1 MLTQLDNLTRRV
13 GGGNEL
19 VDAWLRARRHLLVT
33 YYELIGI
40 KPNKEALTALN
51 EQALD
56 DFCHTLVDY
65 LSTGHFSMYER
76 IIKDLQGDSPL
87 VAAAHLYPALESN
100 TDRIMQLYD
109 SHLQQAITDE
119 NCVEFQRA
127 LSEVGETLA
136 SRFSLED
143 KLIQMAW
150 DNQLVSPPVAND
162 STIARPA

>member
-13 GGGNEL
+13 GGSNQL
-19 VDAWLRARRHLLVT
+19 VDAWLNARRHLLVS

-40 KPNKEALTALN
+40 KPARGTLTALN

-56 DFCHTLVDY
+56 NFCHTLVDY
-65 LSTGHFSMYER
+65 LSTGHFGMYER

-100 TDRIMQLYD
+100 TERMMQLYD
-109 SHLQQAITDE
+109 SHLQQAITDD
-119 NCVEFQRA
+119 NCVDFQQA

-150 DNQLVSPPVAND
+150 DNKLVSPPVAND
-162 STIARPA
+162 SSIARPA